1 MPTKE
6 EREAWKQQLID
17 NAEQKIV
24 ELTDTDKFKHYL
36 DTLSKFHSYSM
47 RNVQLIYSQNPEA
60 QAIAGFKAWQ
70 NKFNRTVNK
79 GEKSIRILAPVI
91 KKLTP
96 EDKARLNTTEDTK
109 IVAYRYIPVFDISQ
123 TSGEPVLTARDF
135 VKDHLTTNHENVTAL
150 YNEFKDYLNKNTDL
164 KVSEKPLAGLDG
176 AKGYFRKDTNEIVI
190 GGDEPDSQLKLKTL
204 YHEFAHSQLH
214 GLNAEYN
221 DRPRAYQET
230 QAEAVAYVAMQN
242 IGVDTSNYSLGYV
255 ATWAKD
261 KAVIHSALSE
271 IQQVS
276 NKVIELSDGLTKQ
289 LGLQQEKANKITEKI
304 EDIAKEKLVVKA
316 DNPVEAVKKLYNN
329 NLQNAVQESYTLSD
343 ISEKEAD
350 YFRKTATW
358 EDVAD
363 IEKSNNAIK
372 DLGHGYYADE
382 YIERNDNNPHSAN
395 QSILKNNDPEH
406 PTLSQ
411 QYKNLLKQVQDPAK
425 NNQQAEKQLKQVH
438 QEISNRTQN
447 QLKDFVKHNPE
458 VKQPEKEETQQI
470 RR

>member
-1 MPTKE
+1 M
-6 EREAWKQQLID
+6 
-17 NAEQKIV
+17 
-24 ELTDTDKFKHYL
+24 
-36 DTLSKFHSYSM
+36 
-47 RNVQLIYSQNPEA
+47 
-60 QAIAGFKAWQ
+60 
-70 NKFNRTVNK
+70 
-79 GEKSIRILAPVI
+79 
-91 KKLTP
+91 
-96 EDKARLNTTEDTK
+96 
-109 IVAYRYIPVFDISQ
+109 SQ
-123 TSGEPVLTARDF
+123 TSGEPVLSAKDF
-135 VKDHLTTNHENVTAL
+135 FKENLADHQNVTSL
-150 YNEFKDYLNKNTDL
+150 YNAFKDYLNQQTDL
-164 KVSEKPLAGLDG
+164 KVSEAPLETLNG
-176 AKGYFRKDTNEIVI
+176 AKGYFQPSTNEIVI
-190 GGDEPDSQLKLKTL
+190 GGDEPDNALKLKTL
-204 YHEFAHSQLH
+204 YHEYAHSQLH
-214 GLNAEYN
+214 GLKSAFK

-458 VKQPEKEETQQI
+458 VKQPEKEET
-470 RR
+470 